1 MISSDAKIRS
11 LKIEDGKRHAD
22 RDGLVLEIRKS
33 GKKVGVGLVA
43 GVASYC
49 FFKARSGANTT
60 VESSSENIED
70 ILRNHFAAT
79 IGMTILPQDR
89 VEIIDDEQALS
100 RLAVPLPKAELLS

>member
-1 MISSDAKIRS
+1 M
-11 LKIEDGKRHAD
+11 
-22 RDGLVLEIRKS
+22 
-33 GKKVGVGLVA
+33 A